1 MANENKFNE
10 GGGYAYK
17 CGGIPMYPAEYY
29 FHRDE
34 SIEFSEE
41 EVKARKER
49 LSKFLNKYGLDLP
62 VNG

>member
-1 MANENKFNE
+1 
-10 GGGYAYK
+10 
-17 CGGIPMYPAEYY
+17 MYPAEYY

>member
-1 MANENKFNE
+1 MVNENQFN
-10 GGGYAYK
+10 GGWGRAYK
-17 CGGIPMYPAEYY
+17 CGGIPMYPRKYH

-49 LSKFLNKYGLDLP
+49 LSKFLNKYGFDLSIE
-62 VNG
+62 G